1 MSMMSMQHS
10 TIYLRHQ
17 KRLARSS
24 ARKKERSKSSTQI
37 ARIIPALDNLEKTF
51 EQDEFD
57 SFSSFSENITLPDFS
72 TDSELLNDRQATE
85 LSNNQQNQTSL
96 PKNHGSSL
104 MTTGME
110 YSLAGATA
118 QQHRA
123 LFWTTLF
130 SAALLGRGAAM
141 LGQSSPVVPSSNMAM
156 EHMMLSRSPSLF
168 AAIKSMRYA
177 KAFAGAPVLAC
188 ALLTSSR
195 YLIRGKK

>member
-1 MSMMSMQHS
+1 MSMQHS

-24 ARKKERSKSSTQI
+24 ARKKELVKSPTQV
-37 ARIIPALDNLEKTF
+37 AHIIPALDNLEKTF
-51 EQDEFD
+51 EQGEFD
-57 SFSSFSENITLPDFS
+57 SFSSFSEDLAVPDFF
-72 TDSELLNDRQATE
+72 TDSDLLNDRQATD
-85 LSNNQQNQTSL
+85 LSNNQQDQTSL
-96 PKNHGSSL
+96 PQNYGSPL

-118 QQHRA
+118 QQHKA

-141 LGQSSPVVPSSNMAM
+141 LGHSPPVVPSSNMVM

-168 AAIKSMRYA
+168 AAIKSMRYS

-188 ALLTSSR
+188 ALLTTSR
-195 YLIRGKK
+195 YLIRGKKWQ